1 MRNLLS
7 SEITKLPVDNPTA
20 TSPARFSRAATMQ
33 PSMPKHQ
40 GMSTLARAVIT
51 ASAAMLL
58 IASSGVIGHAQP
70 ATECQ
75 QLWVQ
80 RNQIFKVHGYCF
92 KTQAAVEY
100 FGNAGCVYNNQ
111 DSTSVTSAERS
122 FILRIAARER
132 ALGCHMES
140 AAPAAEPPSATPIP
154 AGSLPPAAPGASG
167 DACKKFPGLC

>member
-1 MRNLLS
+1 MRNLLN
-7 SEITKLPVDNPTA
+7 SEITKLPVDNLTA
-20 TSPARFSRAATMQ
+20 ASPASVSRAPTKRL
-33 PSMPKHQ
+33 SMPKHQ

-51 ASAAMLL
+51 ASAAVLL
-58 IASSGVIGHAQP
+58 ISSSGVTGHAQP

-100 FGNAGCVYNNQ
+100 FGNSGCTYNNQ
-111 DSTSVTSAERS
+111 DSVPVTSAERS
-122 FILRIAARER
+122 FIVRILARER
-132 ALGCHMES
+132 ALGCHMD
-140 AAPAAEPPSATPIP
+140 AAPPAAEPPSATPIP
-154 AGSLPPAAPGASG
+154 AGSPPPAAPGTSG

>member
-1 MRNLLS
+1 MRNLINS
-7 SEITKLPVDNPTA
+7 AITKLPVDTPTT
-20 TSPARFSRAATMQ
+20 TSPARFFRAATMRL
-33 PSMPKHQ
+33 SMQRRQ
-40 GMSTLARAVIT
+40 GRSTLARAVIT

-80 RNQIFKVHGYCF
+80 RNQIFKVHDYCF

-111 DSTSVTSAERS
+111 DSVPVTSAERS
-122 FILRIAARER
+122 FIFRIAARER
-132 ALGCHMES
+132 ALGCHMDS

-154 AGSLPPAAPGASG
+154 AGSPPPAAPGTSD